1 MVICGVTPA
10 KGLAMTTPFESTPRS
25 QKPQPHE
32 PERREFPVREYI
44 GAMAVELAQMA
55 RWDGDE
61 DLGLLLDAAAARAA
75 EAVPAVPVE
84 LDPPARR
91 RTA

>member
-1 MVICGVTPA
+1 
-10 KGLAMTTPFESTPRS
+10 MTIPSESIERSRPRR
-25 QKPQPHE
+25 PE
-32 PERREFPVREYI
+32 EAERREFPVREYI

-61 DLGLLLDAAAARAA
+61 ELGRLLDTAAARAA
-75 EAVPAVPVE
+75 EAAPAVPVE
-84 LDPPARR
+84 LDPPVRR

>member
-1 MVICGVTPA
+1 
-10 KGLAMTTPFESTPRS
+10 MTVPSESIECSHPHR
-25 QKPQPHE
+25 PQE
-32 PERREFPVREYI
+32 AERREFPVREYI

-75 EAVPAVPVE
+75 EPAPAAQVE

-91 RTA
+91 LTA

>member
-1 MVICGVTPA
+1 
-10 KGLAMTTPFESTPRS
+10 MTIPSQSIDRSKSHRPEES
-25 QKPQPHE
+25 
-32 PERREFPVREYI
+32 ERREYPVREYI

-75 EAVPAVPVE
+75 GTAPALRVD
-84 LDPPARR
+84 LDPVARR
-91 RTA
+91 HIA

>member
-1 MVICGVTPA
+1 
-10 KGLAMTTPFESTPRS
+10 MTAHTHST
-25 QKPQPHE
+25 E
-32 PERREFPVREYI
+32 PGMQQRQGHLEPREFPVREYI

-61 DLGLLLDAAAARAA
+61 ELGRLLDAAAARASDVSSGT
-75 EAVPAVPVE
+75 VPM
-84 LDPPARR
+84 DPPARR

>member
-1 MVICGVTPA
+1 
-10 KGLAMTTPFESTPRS
+10 MTIQSESTQRS
-25 QKPQPHE
+25 VQQRPGE
-32 PERREFPVREYI
+32 PEQRDFPVREYI
-44 GAMAVELAQMA
+44 GAMSVELAQMA

-61 DLGLLLDAAAARAA
+61 ELGLLLDAAAARAA
-75 EAVPAVPVE
+75 EAVPAVSVE